1 MVSSQQIFKTACAT
15 ELRMGLVHQI
25 NMTDFAAPVVGG
37 IGSVRGAMLGG
48 FIIGFSENFGI
59 WYIPTG
65 YKSSVAFIIL
75 VLVLLIRPSG
85 ILGMKPEEEF
95 KQ

>member
-1 MVSSQQIFKTACAT
+1 
-15 ELRMGLVHQI
+15 MGFFLGI
-25 NMTDFAAPVVGG
+25 KAFASAVVGG

-48 FIIGFSENFGI
+48 FMIGFSENFGI

-65 YKSSVAFIIL
+65 YKNSVAFVIL
-75 VLVLLIRPSG
+75 VLVLIIRPSG
-85 ILGMKPEEEF
+85 LFGMKPEEEF